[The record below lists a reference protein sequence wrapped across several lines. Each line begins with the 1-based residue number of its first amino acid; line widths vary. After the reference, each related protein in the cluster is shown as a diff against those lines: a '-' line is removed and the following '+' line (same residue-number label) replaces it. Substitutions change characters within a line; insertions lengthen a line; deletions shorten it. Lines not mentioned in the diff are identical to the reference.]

1 MNTIS
6 FYMFLS
12 SEERFSG
19 SGSRTPTLT
28 YFICSSKMFE
38 ASDPAGFCFE
48 LEAFKVLQDTN
59 HHGEQRETPPRCG
72 PAIRSK
78 RVVLWSCSAERL
90 MLLLPTQKTCYIY
103 EPPRRV
109 FIPAFVPHYWSFV
122 WSNLMF
128 FDRRLFCSP
137 RLHLFGQKYRGNSKK
152 IEILLQ
158 FKIAIFY
165 VNIL

>member
-1 MNTIS
+1 MENEYDI
-6 FYMFLS
+6 FLHVS
-12 SEERFSG
+12 QLWGAFFSG
-19 SGSRTPTLT
+19 SGSRTPTLK

-59 HHGEQRETPPRCG
+59 HHGEQRETPPWCG

-109 FIPAFVPHYWSFV
+109 FIPAFIPHYWSYV

-128 FDRRLFCSP
+128 LTEDSSAHQGCIYLS
-137 RLHLFGQKYRGNSKK
+137 KYRGNSKK
-152 IEILLQ
+152 LWII
-158 FKIAIFY
+158 IT
-165 VNIL
+165 V